1 MISLA
6 GFWEARLLW
15 GQVKAAVRKMALT
28 ALTTVQPTEP
38 QVSLLPSNQPTH
50 RHGSIDLPTTTTISS
65 QRAAHLLALLTAFP
79 LALARVC
86 TGSTEPLPPRI
97 AALLPAGTP
106 SEAAAVALCL
116 QLQLCMAEFCVRW
129 WPPSNQLPSTHAV
142 HTLMC

>member
-1 MISLA
+1 MICLA

-28 ALTTVQPTEP
+28 ALTTMQPTEP
-38 QVSLLPSNQPTH
+38 QVSLTTQPAYLPSSIGLPT
-50 RHGSIDLPTTTTISS
+50 TTTTISS

-129 WPPSNQLPSTHAV
+129 RPPSNQLLSAHAM
-142 HTLMC
+142 HMLMC